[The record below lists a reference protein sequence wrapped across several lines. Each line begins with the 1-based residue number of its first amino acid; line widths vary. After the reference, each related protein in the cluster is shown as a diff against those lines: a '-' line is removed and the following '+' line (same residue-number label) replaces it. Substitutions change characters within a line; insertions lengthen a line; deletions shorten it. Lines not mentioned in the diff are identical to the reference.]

1 MHGERRGQGRG
12 TARWLGLL
20 FVISVGCSS
29 NPSEVALDDGGTDAP
44 DYGACEPDALLPC
57 TCADGRSGEQLCL
70 PSGFERGP
78 CVCDEPMPAESGG
91 STSTGGTSTGGSSSD
106 SGGSSSGG
114 SSSTGVAD
122 TTGAG

>member
-1 MHGERRGQGRG
+1 MRRVPGVL
-12 TARWLGLL
+12 WLGLL
-20 FVISVGCSS
+20 LAISMGCSS
-29 NPSEVALDDGGTDAP
+29 SPSEVALDDGGTDAP

-70 PSGFERGP
+70 PSGYERGP
-78 CVCDEPMPAESGG
+78 CQCDEPMPPAESGD
-91 STSTGGTSTGGSSSD
+91 STSTGGTSSGGGSSD

-114 SSSTGVAD
+114 SSGTTGVAD